1 MRKKNYYTGGYTGS
15 LDYGNSVLLGN
26 KPFSSVFVGGSGSNT
41 GNTNVGGSG
50 SNTGNTNTVGGTSD
64 TPNNKGD
71 FWKTLANIAGGL
83 FSNKQSQQTDIPP
96 QNPPKNK
103 PNYGLIIGII
113 VAVIVVGVAIY
124 FMTRK

>member
-26 KPFSSVFVGGSGSNT
+26 KPFSSVI
-41 GNTNVGGSG
+41 VGGSG
-50 SNTGNTNTVGGTSD
+50 SNTGNTNTVGGTAD
-64 TPNNKGD
+64 TTNNKGD
-71 FWKTLANIAGGL
+71 FWKTLVNIAGGL
-83 FSNKQSQQTDIPP
+83 LSNKQPQQMDIPP

-113 VAVIVVGVAIY
+113 VAAIVVGVAIY

>member
-1 MRKKNYYTGGYTGS
+1 MRRKNHLIPPDPPTNPEEQVIDVSPTGS
-15 LDYGNSVLLGN
+15 
-26 KPFSSVFVGGSGSNT
+26 PSST
-41 GNTNVGGSG
+41 GT
-50 SNTGNTNTVGGTSD
+50 T
-64 TPNNKGD
+64 NNKGD

-83 FSNKQSQQTDIPP
+83 FNNKQPQQMDIPP

-113 VAVIVVGVAIY
+113 VAAIVVGVAIY

>member
-1 MRKKNYYTGGYTGS
+1 MRRKNYITIA
-15 LDYGNSVLLGN
+15 DDPN
-26 KPFSSVFVGGSGSNT
+26 FVGPPIYVPPADFPSST
-41 GNTNVGGSG
+41 DTTN
-50 SNTGNTNTVGGTSD
+50 
-64 TPNNKGD
+64 NNKGD

-83 FSNKQSQQTDIPP
+83 FSNKNNQPQQMDIP

-113 VAVIVVGVAIY
+113 VAAIVVGVAIY

>member
-1 MRKKNYYTGGYTGS
+1 MRRKNYITIA
-15 LDYGNSVLLGN
+15 DDPN
-26 KPFSSVFVGGSGSNT
+26 FVGPPIYVPPADFPSST
-41 GNTNVGGSG
+41 
-50 SNTGNTNTVGGTSD
+50 D
-64 TPNNKGD
+64 TTNNKGD
-71 FWKTLANIAGGL
+71 FWKALANIAGGL
-83 FSNKQSQQTDIPP
+83 FSNKQPQQMDVPP

>member
-1 MRKKNYYTGGYTGS
+1 MRRKNYIGMALDPSLSDPNYYVGQIVNVPPTGS
-15 LDYGNSVLLGN
+15 SNSTD
-26 KPFSSVFVGGSGSNT
+26 ST
-41 GNTNVGGSG
+41 GT
-50 SNTGNTNTVGGTSD
+50 T
-64 TPNNKGD
+64 NNKGD

-83 FSNKQSQQTDIPP
+83 FSNKQPQQTDIPP

>member
-1 MRKKNYYTGGYTGS
+1 MRRKNYLIPPEPPTNPVEQIINVPPT
-15 LDYGNSVLLGN
+15 D
-26 KPFSSVFVGGSGSNT
+26 SSSST
-41 GNTNVGGSG
+41 
-50 SNTGNTNTVGGTSD
+50 D
-64 TPNNKGD
+64 TTNNKGD

-83 FSNKQSQQTDIPP
+83 FSNKNNQPQQTNIPP
-96 QNPPKNK
+96 QNPPKDK

>member
-1 MRKKNYYTGGYTGS
+1 MRRKNYIGIGLDPSFSDPNYVEQIINVPPAGS
-15 LDYGNSVLLGN
+15 
-26 KPFSSVFVGGSGSNT
+26 SSST
-41 GNTNVGGSG
+41 
-50 SNTGNTNTVGGTSD
+50 D
-64 TPNNKGD
+64 TTNNKGD

-83 FSNKQSQQTDIPP
+83 FSNKNNQPQQTDIPP

-113 VAVIVVGVAIY
+113 VAAIVVGVAIY

>member
-26 KPFSSVFVGGSGSNT
+26 KPFSSGI
-41 GNTNVGGSG
+41 VGGSG
-50 SNTGNTNTVGGTSD
+50 SNTGNTNTVGGTAD
-64 TPNNKGD
+64 TTNNKGD
-71 FWKTLANIAGGL
+71 FWKTLVNIAGGL
-83 FSNKQSQQTDIPP
+83 FSNKNNQPQQMDIP

-113 VAVIVVGVAIY
+113 VAAIVVGVAIY